1 MKEIFYNDHKLLAS
15 DIDETVVIV
24 KAIIINGNNDILMG
38 YCDGTYQF
46 PGGHLEDGES
56 LIEGLRREIS
66 EEMGICLNE
75 KDKLEPFMM
84 IRYFTKNYRNKGI
97 NRENK
102 IYYYLIRSDMEPVVN
117 NISLD
122 VYEKEHNYMLKRVNL
137 NNIESELERTVNDN
151 SINKILYKEIK
162 LVVKKYSLN

>member
-1 MKEIFYNDHKLLAS
+1 MKEMFYNDDKLLDS
-15 DIDETVVIV
+15 DIDETVVRV
-24 KAIIINGNNDILMG
+24 KAIIINRNNDILMG

-66 EEMGICLNE
+66 EETGICL
-75 KDKLEPFMM
+75 DKKEILNPFMM
-84 IRYFTKNYRNKGI
+84 IRYYTKNYRNKGI

-102 IYYYLIRSDMEPVVN
+102 IYYYLIRSDVEPVIN
-117 NISLD
+117 NMSLD
-122 VYEKEHNYMLKRVNL
+122 DYEKEHNYMLKRVNL

-151 SINKILYKEIK
+151 SINEILYKEIK
-162 LVVKKYSLN
+162 LVIKNI